1 MVFVGVDGWYSIHS
15 FLSVFTYL
23 FEMILVW
30 DIMSGKQDDSTVVGL
45 GMNPYDKFLNVFL
58 IVVVRFTH
66 GW

>member
-1 MVFVGVDGWYSIHS
+1 MVFVGVNGWYSIHS

-30 DIMSGKQDDSTVVGL
+30 DIMSGKQDDSTVVCL
-45 GMNPYDKFLNVFL
+45 GMNSYDKFLDVFL